1 MRNRRS
7 RTLRRRRLFVPA
19 PSVAAVFVL
28 LVGSVVPA
36 IPSQSH
42 HGVRAAT
49 TATAQPAP
57 TDMPPASVTDLPGP
71 VPLPPKL
78 ATGTAATSRQ
88 ALRASRPWSVPDVL
102 LAAYHQAVAGA
113 PPGCHLPA
121 SLLAAIGQV
130 ESGSLAGRSLDA
142 AHRAVPPVLGPVLD
156 GVGTAAIRDTDGGR
170 LDGNPRWDRAVGPM
184 QFIPGT
190 WAAFG
195 VDGDGDGRADP
206 QDVYDAAAAA
216 AGYLCAHGRDLAL
229 APAMQSAILAY
240 NHSNAYLATVLAWQ
254 QRFTASSIGT
264 IQSVVDTNNTPMI
277 LPAGAT
283 MQQPATTSTTGVV
296 HNAASP
302 ATLAV
307 PPDSPAKL
315 AFSTAPNPTATSST
329 ALDSQPV
336 VTIQDAA
343 GNTVTTDT
351 SSVTLTLT
359 TPDGATLNC
368 ATNPTVA
375 VSGIASFTGC
385 SIDKAG
391 TYTLTATDG
400 SLTSTTSSSIT
411 ITAGSPAKLTFA
423 TAPNPTATSST

>member
-1 MRNRRS
+1 
-7 RTLRRRRLFVPA
+7 
-19 PSVAAVFVL
+19 
-28 LVGSVVPA
+28 
-36 IPSQSH
+36 
-42 HGVRAAT
+42 
-49 TATAQPAP
+49 
-57 TDMPPASVTDLPGP
+57 MPPVSVTDLPGP

-88 ALRASRPWSVPDVL
+88 APRASRQWSVPDVL

-113 PPGCHLPA
+113 PPGCHLPV

-216 AGYLCAHGRDLAL
+216 ASYLCAHGRDLAL
-229 APAMQSAILAY
+229 ASAMQSAILAY
-240 NHSNAYLATVLAWQ
+240 NHSDAYLATVLAWQ

-264 IQSVVDTNNTPMI
+264 IQSVVDTSNTPMI

-283 MQQPATTSTTGVV
+283 MHQPATTSTTGVV
-296 HNAASP
+296 HKAASP

-307 PPDSPAKL
+307 PSDSPAKL
-315 AFSTAPNPTATSST
+315 AFATAPSPTATSST

-359 TPDGATLNC
+359 TPDGATLTC

-385 SIDKAG
+385 TIDKAG

-423 TAPNPTATSST
+423 TAPNPTATSSTLTS